1 MDAHVDRLRVIA
13 FSRPAAFV
21 VAEGE
26 GHFADESLA
35 VEYTRARGS
44 APQLDALLRGELD
57 LAHTAA
63 DNIVM
68 RVDRDGADLAVV
80 CVAELGVAQRLVV
93 RPEIDR
99 VADLRGRT
107 LGVDAAESGYA
118 TLLYAIL
125 ERRGVARGAY
135 QVSAVGGMLGPPHD
149 LRALVAGGRV
159 LASAAEEFPGYPAL
173 TVAATRSWASGH
185 RDLVSR
191 YCRALL
197 RAARWAADGRNRERV
212 VALLAAEAGSAQ
224 AAVAMYEA
232 ESRAREVAAPTLAQA
247 RAAIAGVVSLRH
259 PGRAPEVERYYDPSY
274 TAEADPALA

>member
-13 FSRPAAFV
+13 FSRPAPFV

-35 VEYTRARGS
+35 VEYTQARGS

-135 QVSAVGGMLGPPHD
+135 QVSAVGGTAQRLEALLAGTIAGAMLGPPHD
-149 LRALVAGGRV
+149 LRARGRGPRPRLGRGG
-159 LASAAEEFPGYPAL
+159 
-173 TVAATRSWASGH
+173 
-185 RDLVSR
+185 
-191 YCRALL
+191 
-197 RAARWAADGRNRERV
+197 
-212 VALLAAEAGSAQ
+212 
-224 AAVAMYEA
+224 
-232 ESRAREVAAPTLAQA
+232 
-247 RAAIAGVVSLRH
+247 
-259 PGRAPEVERYYDPSY
+259 
-274 TAEADPALA
+274 